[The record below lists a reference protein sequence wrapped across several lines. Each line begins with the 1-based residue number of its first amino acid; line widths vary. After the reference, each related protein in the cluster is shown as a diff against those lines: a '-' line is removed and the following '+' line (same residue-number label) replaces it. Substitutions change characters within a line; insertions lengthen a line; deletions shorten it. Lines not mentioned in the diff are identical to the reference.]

1 MAERYG
7 RQIIMPDI
15 GKDGQ
20 EKLAAARVLVIG
32 AGGLGSPVL
41 YYLAAA
47 GVGHIHIVESD
58 SVDITN
64 LNRQFLHFEKDIG
77 REKSLSAAEKLTEF
91 NSGIEISSSSLRL
104 TEENARECVSGYD
117 LVISCVDNL
126 WTRILLN
133 KSCVE
138 SGVPLVD
145 GGVQGF
151 EGYVLTVIPGVTPCR
166 QCIFPGERERE
177 NRGPIGILGSTAGVA
192 GSIMAAEAVKYL
204 TGIREDFKLL
214 IFDLRS
220 LEFTSVMAKADPLC
234 PVCGN
239 HKMV

>member
-7 RQIIMPDI
+7 RQLIMPDI
-15 GKDGQ
+15 GKGGQ
-20 EKLAAARVLVIG
+20 EKLAAARVLVVG

-58 SVDITN
+58 SVDISN

-77 REKSLSAAEKLTEF
+77 REKSLSAVEKLTEF
-91 NSGIEISSSSLRL
+91 NSGIEITSSSSRL
-104 TEENARECVSGYD
+104 TEENARECILGYD
-117 LVISCVDNL
+117 IVIACVDNL
-126 WTRILLN
+126 RTRILLN
-133 KSCVE
+133 KSCVQC
-138 SGVPLVD
+138 GIPLVD

-166 QCIFPGERERE
+166 QCIFHGERERE
-177 NRGPIGILGSTAGVA
+177 NRGPIGILGATAGTA
-192 GSIMAAEAVKYL
+192 GSVMAAQAIKYL
-204 TGIREDFKLL
+204 VGIREDFKLL

-220 LEFTSVMAKADPLC
+220 LEFTAVKAKADPSC
-234 PVCGN
+234 PVCG
-239 HKMV
+239 KP